1 MHAAALFTFLTSSY
15 KRQAIAAASARI
27 RAVMGKQSDSLF
39 QRAQEVIPGGVNSPV
54 RAFRGVGGTPPFI
67 EMAQG
72 SRIFD
77 ADNLQYIDCVGSW
90 GPMILGHGHRYVV
103 EAVKKAATRGF
114 SFGAP
119 TAGEIEL
126 AEMVV
131 QAIPSIEMLRLVNSG
146 TEATMSAL
154 RLARAATGRNK
165 VMKFD
170 GGYHGHVDSLLVKA
184 GSGGATFNVP
194 DSAGVPAEVTKLT
207 VSVAYNDLEAVRAA
221 VDDDLA
227 AIIVEPVAGNMGCIP
242 PADGFLQGLREICDA
257 NGSLL
262 IFDEVMTGFRVAYG
276 GAQALYGVKPD
287 ITTLGKIIGGGMP
300 IGAYGAKADLMKLVS
315 PLGPMYQ
322 AGTLSGNPVAV
333 AAGKS
338 TLSVL
343 KNSSIYADLEERSG
357 EFEAGVR
364 AAAEKHNVPVTF
376 NRVGSMWTLF
386 FNDGPVTDFES
397 ANRSDRDKFA
407 RFFHLM
413 LGEGVYLPPS
423 QLEAA
428 FFSAAHAKKDISQL
442 IERADR
448 VLKKIAWEF
457 EK

>member
-1 MHAAALFTFLTSSY
+1 
-15 KRQAIAAASARI
+15 
-27 RAVMGKQSDSLF
+27 MGKNSDSYF

-54 RAFRGVGGTPPFI
+54 RAFRAVGGTPPFI
-67 EMAQG
+67 EQGQG

-119 TAGEIEL
+119 TIGEVEL

-131 QAIPSIEMLRLVNSG
+131 QAMPSIEMLRLVNSG

-165 VMKFD
+165 IVKFD

-184 GSGGATFNVP
+184 GSGSATFNVP
-194 DSAGVPAEVTKLT
+194 DSAGVPADVTKLT
-207 VSVAYNDLEAVRAA
+207 LSVAYNNLDAVRS
-221 VDDDLA
+221 VMDSDVA
-227 AIIVEPVAGNMGCIP
+227 AIIVEPVAGNMGCVP
-242 PADGFLQGLREICDA
+242 PAGGFLQGLREICNQ
-257 NGSLL
+257 NGALL
-262 IFDEVMTGFRVAYG
+262 IFDEVMTGFRVAYS
-276 GAQALYGVKPD
+276 GAQSLYNVKPD
-287 ITTLGKIIGGGMP
+287 ITTLGKVIGGGMP
-300 IGAYGAKADLMKLVS
+300 IGAYGARRELMQLVS

-322 AGTLSGNPVAV
+322 AGTLSGNPIAV
-333 AAGKS
+333 AAGRA
-338 TLSVL
+338 TLGVL
-343 KNSSIYADLEERSG
+343 KNSGIYDDLEERSA
-357 EFEAGVR
+357 EFQEGVHR
-364 AAAEKHNVPVTF
+364 AAEKHGVPITF
-376 NRVGSMWTLF
+376 NRVGSMWTIF
-386 FNDGPVTDFES
+386 FTDGAVTDFES
-397 ANRSDRDKFA
+397 ANRSNRDKFS
-407 RFFHLM
+407 RFFHMM
-413 LGEGVYLPPS
+413 LSEGVYLPPS

-428 FFSAAHAKKDISQL
+428 FFSAAHAKKDILQL

-448 VLKKIAWEF
+448 ALKKVAWDF

>member
-1 MHAAALFTFLTSSY
+1 
-15 KRQAIAAASARI
+15 
-27 RAVMGKQSDSLF
+27 MGKQSDSLF

-54 RAFRGVGGTPPFI
+54 RAFRAVGGTPPFI
-67 EMAQG
+67 DMALG

-119 TAGEIEL
+119 TLGEIEL
-126 AEMVV
+126 AEMIT
-131 QAIPSIEMLRLVNSG
+131 QAFPSIEMLRLVNSG

-154 RLARAATGRNK
+154 RLARAATGRKK
-165 VMKFD
+165 VLKFD

-184 GSGGATFNVP
+184 GSGSATFNLP
-194 DSAGVPAEVTKLT
+194 DSSGVPEEVTRLT
-207 VSVAYNDLEAVRAA
+207 ISVPYNDLEAVQAMIDKD
-221 VDDDLA
+221 VA
-227 AIIVEPVAGNMGCIP
+227 AIIVEPVAGNMGCVP
-242 PADGFLQGLREICDA
+242 PAEGFLAGLRTICDE
-257 NGSLL
+257 NGALL

-300 IGAYGAKADLMKLVS
+300 IGAYGASRGLMEYVS

-322 AGTLSGNPVAV
+322 AGTLSGNPIAV

-357 EFEAGVR
+357 EFEEGAR
-364 AAAEKHNVPVTF
+364 KSAEKHGVAVTF

-386 FNDGPVTDFES
+386 FAEGPVTNFETANT
-397 ANRSDRDKFA
+397 ANREKFA

-413 LGEGVYLPPS
+413 LAEGVYLPPS

-428 FFSAAHAKKDISQL
+428 FFSAAHAKKDILQL
-442 IERADR
+442 IERTDR

-457 EK
+457 ER

>member
-1 MHAAALFTFLTSSY
+1 
-15 KRQAIAAASARI
+15 
-27 RAVMGKQSDSLF
+27 MGKQSDALF
-39 QRAQEVIPGGVNSPV
+39 QRAQELIPGGVNSPV
-54 RAFRGVGGTPPFI
+54 RAYRGVGGTPLFI
-67 EMAQG
+67 EQAQG

-77 ADNLQYIDCVGSW
+77 VDNLQYIDCVGSW

-103 EAVKKAATRGF
+103 EAVKKAATKGF

-119 TAGEIEL
+119 TAGEVEL

-131 QAIPSIEMLRLVNSG
+131 AAVPSIEMVRLVSSG

-154 RLARAATGRNK
+154 RLARAATGRDK
-165 VMKFD
+165 IMKFD

-194 DSAGVPAEVTKLT
+194 DSAGVPKQVAELT
-207 VSVAYNDLEAVRAA
+207 ISVPYNDLEAVRAA
-221 VDDDLA
+221 MTDEVA
-227 AIIVEPVAGNMGCIP
+227 AIIVEPVAGNMGCVP
-242 PADGFLQGLREICDA
+242 PQKGFLEGLRAICDEFGA
-257 NGSLL
+257 LL
-262 IFDEVMTGFRVAYG
+262 ILDEVMTGFRVAYG
-276 GAQALYGVKPD
+276 GAQSLYGIRPD
-287 ITTLGKIIGGGMP
+287 ITTLGKVIGGGMP
-300 IGAYGAKADLMKLVS
+300 IGAYGASRELMKLVS

-333 AAGKS
+333 TAGRA

-343 KNSSIYADLEERSG
+343 KNSSIYADLEERSS

-364 AAAEKHNVPVTF
+364 AAAEKHGVPITF

-386 FNDGPVTDFES
+386 FTEGPVVDFES
-397 ANRSDRDKFA
+397 ANRSNREKFA

-413 LGEGVYLPPS
+413 LAEGVYLPPS

-428 FFSAAHAKKDISQL
+428 FFSAAHAKKDIHQL
-442 IERADR
+442 IERVDR
-448 VLKKIAWEF
+448 SLKKVAWEF

>member
-1 MHAAALFTFLTSSY
+1 
-15 KRQAIAAASARI
+15 
-27 RAVMGKQSDSLF
+27 MGKQSEGLF
-39 QRAQEVIPGGVNSPV
+39 QRAKEVIPGGVNSPV
-54 RAFRGVGGTPPFI
+54 RAFRGVGGSPLFI

-126 AEMVV
+126 AEMIV
-131 QAIPSIEMLRLVNSG
+131 QAVPSIEMVRLVNSG

-154 RLARAATGRNK
+154 RLARAATGRK
-165 VMKFD
+165 KILKFE

-194 DSAGVPAEVTKLT
+194 DSAGVPAELADLT
-207 VSVAYNDLEAVRAA
+207 LIARYNDLEDVRAQIQDHA
-221 VDDDLA
+221 SELA

-242 PADGFLQGLREICDA
+242 PKDGFLQGLRTICDETGA
-257 NGSLL
+257 LL
-262 IFDEVMTGFRVAYG
+262 ILDEVMTGFRVAYG

-300 IGAYGAKADLMKLVS
+300 IGAYGASRKLMELVS

-333 AAGKS
+333 ASGRA

-343 KNSSIYADLEERSG
+343 KNSSIYQDLEERSA
-357 EFEAGVR
+357 EFQAGVL
-364 AAAEKHNVPVTF
+364 AAAEKHAVPVTM

-386 FNDGPVTDFES
+386 FHEGPVVDWDT
-397 ANRSDRDKFA
+397 ANLSNREKFS

-428 FFSAAHAKKDISQL
+428 FFSAAHAKKDILQM
-442 IERADR
+442 IERVDR

-457 EK
+457 GG

>member
-1 MHAAALFTFLTSSY
+1 
-15 KRQAIAAASARI
+15 
-27 RAVMGKQSDSLF
+27 MGKQSDALF
-39 QRAQEVIPGGVNSPV
+39 QRAQETIPGGVNSPV
-54 RAFRGVGGTPPFI
+54 RAFRGVGGAPLFI

-114 SFGAP
+114 SYGAP

-126 AEMVV
+126 AEMIV
-131 QAIPSIEMLRLVNSG
+131 QAVPSMEMVRLVNSG

-154 RLARAATGRNK
+154 RLARAATGRTK
-165 VMKFD
+165 VLKFE

-194 DSAGVPAEVTKLT
+194 DSAGVPAELANLT
-207 VSVAYNDLEAVRAA
+207 LIARYNDLEDVRNQMSDEVAA
-221 VDDDLA
+221 V
-227 AIIVEPVAGNMGCIP
+227 IVEPVAGNMGCIP
-242 PADGFLQGLREICDA
+242 PRPGFLEGLRALCDEHGA
-257 NGSLL
+257 LL
-262 IFDEVMTGFRVAYG
+262 ILDEVMTGFRVAYG
-276 GAQALYGVKPD
+276 GAQQRYNVKPD

-300 IGAYGAKADLMKLVS
+300 IGAYGASRKLMELVS

-333 AAGKS
+333 AAGRA

-343 KNSSIYADLEERSG
+343 RNSSIYDDLEERSG
-357 EFEAGVR
+357 EFEEGVL
-364 AAAEKHNVPVTF
+364 AAADKHNVPLVV
-376 NRVGSMWTLF
+376 NRVGSMWTIF
-386 FNDGPVTDFES
+386 FAEAPVTDFDS
-397 ANRSDRDKFA
+397 ANLSNREKFS

-442 IERADR
+442 IERVDR
-448 VLKKIAWEF
+448 VLKKVAWEF
-457 EK
+457 GT

>member
-1 MHAAALFTFLTSSY
+1 
-15 KRQAIAAASARI
+15 
-27 RAVMGKQSDSLF
+27 MGKNSETLF
-39 QRAQEVIPGGVNSPV
+39 SRAQEIIPGGVNSPV
-54 RAFRGVGGTPPFI
+54 RAFKGVGGAPLFI
-67 EMAQG
+67 DMALG

-77 ADNLQYIDCVGSW
+77 ADGLQYIDCVGSW

-114 SFGAP
+114 SYGAP
-119 TAGEIEL
+119 TLGEIEL
-126 AEMVV
+126 AEMIA

-154 RLARAATGRNK
+154 RLARAATGRK
-165 VMKFD
+165 KIIKFD
-170 GGYHGHVDSLLVKA
+170 GGYHGHVDALLVKA

-194 DSAGVPAEVTKLT
+194 DSAGVPKEVTELT
-207 VSVAYNDLEAVRAA
+207 ISVPYNDLAAVREAMDAEVAA
-221 VDDDLA
+221 L
-227 AIIVEPVAGNMGCIP
+227 IVEPVAGNMGCVP
-242 PADGFLQGLREICDA
+242 PAEGFLQGLRDICTE
-257 NGSLL
+257 NGALL
-262 IFDEVMTGFRVAYG
+262 IVDEVMTGFRVAYG
-276 GAQALYGVKPD
+276 GAQALYNVKPD

-300 IGAYGAKADLMKLVS
+300 IGAYGGSRELMQLVS

-322 AGTLSGNPVAV
+322 AGTLSGNPIAV
-333 AAGKS
+333 AAGKA
-338 TLSVL
+338 TLGVL

-357 EFEAGVR
+357 EFQTGVLKS
-364 AAAEKHNVPVTF
+364 AEKHGVPLTV
-376 NRVGSMWTLF
+376 NRVGSMWTIF
-386 FNDGPVTDFES
+386 FTEGPVTDYES
-397 ANRSDRDKFA
+397 ANKSNRERFA

-428 FFSAAHAKKDISQL
+428 FFSAAHAKKDILQL

-448 VLKKIAWEF
+448 VLKKINWEF

>member
-1 MHAAALFTFLTSSY
+1 MEPRDAV
-15 KRQAIAAASARI
+15 RII
-27 RAVMGKQSDSLF
+27 RAAMGKQSEALF

-54 RAFRGVGGTPPFI
+54 RAFKAVGGTPRFI
-67 EMAQG
+67 DTAQG

-77 ADNLQYIDCVGSW
+77 VDNLQYIDCVGSW

-119 TAGEIEL
+119 TLGEVEL
-126 AEMVV
+126 AEMIT
-131 QAIPSIEMLRLVNSG
+131 QAVPSIEMVRLVNSG

-154 RLARAATGRNK
+154 RLARAATKRNK
-165 VMKFD
+165 IMKFD

-184 GSGGATFNVP
+184 GSGAATFNEP
-194 DSAGVPAEVTKLT
+194 DSAGVPAELAKLT
-207 VSVAYNDLEAVRAA
+207 ISVPYNDLEAVRAA
-221 VDDDLA
+221 IDTDVA
-227 AIIVEPVAGNMGCIP
+227 AIIVEPVAGNMGCVP
-242 PADGFLQGLREICDA
+242 PAPGFLQGLREICDT

-262 IFDEVMTGFRVAYG
+262 ILDEVMTGFRVAYG
-276 GAQALYGVKPD
+276 GAQALYGIKPD

-300 IGAYGAKADLMKLVS
+300 IGAYGGRRELMELIS
-315 PLGPMYQ
+315 PLGPVYQ
-322 AGTLSGNPVAV
+322 AGTLSGNPLAV

-343 KNSSIYADLEERSG
+343 KNSSIYNDLEERG
-357 EFEAGVR
+357 AEFAAGVK
-364 AAAEKHNVPVTF
+364 AAAERHGVVMVM

-386 FNDGPVTDFES
+386 FNEGPVTDFES
-397 ANRSDRDKFA
+397 ANRSDREKFA

-413 LGEGVYLPPS
+413 LAEGVYLPPS

-428 FFSAAHAKKDISQL
+428 FFSAAHAKKDILQL
-442 IERADR
+442 IERFDR
-448 VLKKIAWEF
+448 ALKKVAWEF
-457 EK
+457 SS

>member
-1 MHAAALFTFLTSSY
+1 
-15 KRQAIAAASARI
+15 
-27 RAVMGKQSDSLF
+27 MGKQSDALF
-39 QRAQEVIPGGVNSPV
+39 QRAQEIIPGGVNSPV
-54 RAFRGVGGTPPFI
+54 RAFRAVGGTPPFI
-67 EMAQG
+67 EQGQG

-126 AEMVV
+126 AEMIV
-131 QAIPSIEMLRLVNSG
+131 QAVPSIEMVRLVNSG

-154 RLARAATGRNK
+154 RLARAATGRKK
-165 VMKFD
+165 VLKFD

-184 GSGGATFNVP
+184 GSGGATLGIP
-194 DSAGVPAEVTKLT
+194 DSAGIPEDVTKLT
-207 VSVAYNDLEAVRAA
+207 ISVPYNHLDAVTHAMDEHG
-221 VDDDLA
+221 DDVA
-227 AIIVEPVAGNMGCIP
+227 AIIVEPVAGNMGCVP
-242 PADGFLQGLREICDA
+242 PADGFLQGLRAICDERGA
-257 NGSLL
+257 LL
-262 IFDEVMTGFRVAYG
+262 ILDEVMTGFRVAYG

-300 IGAYGAKADLMKLVS
+300 IGAYGASKALMQLVS

-333 AAGKS
+333 AAGRA
-338 TLSVL
+338 TLGVL
-343 KNSSIYADLEERSG
+343 KNSSIYADLEERG
-357 EFEAGVR
+357 AEFEKGVK
-364 AAAEKHNVPVTF
+364 AAAEKHNVAVTM
-376 NRVGSMWTLF
+376 NRVGSMWTIF

-397 ANRSDRDKFA
+397 ANRSNREKFA

-428 FFSAAHAKKDISQL
+428 FFSAAHAKKDIVQM
-442 IERADR
+442 IQRVDR

>member
-1 MHAAALFTFLTSSY
+1 
-15 KRQAIAAASARI
+15 
-27 RAVMGKQSDSLF
+27 MGKNSDSYF
-39 QRAQEVIPGGVNSPV
+39 QRAQEIIPGGVNSPV

-67 EMAQG
+67 EQAQG
-72 SRIFD
+72 SRVFD
-77 ADNLQYIDCVGSW
+77 VDNLQYIDCVGSW

-119 TAGEIEL
+119 TVGEIEL
-126 AEMVV
+126 AEMIVA
-131 QAIPSIEMLRLVNSG
+131 AIPSIEMVRLVNSG

-154 RLARAATGRNK
+154 RLARAATGRK
-165 VMKFD
+165 KIIKFD
-170 GGYHGHVDSLLVKA
+170 GGYHGHVDALLVKA

-194 DSAGVPAEVTKLT
+194 DSAGVPKEVTELT
-207 VSVAYNDLEAVRAA
+207 ISVPYNDLDAVQTVVDKEVAA
-221 VDDDLA
+221 V
-227 AIIVEPVAGNMGCIP
+227 IVEPVAGNMGCVP
-242 PADGFLQGLREICDA
+242 PAEGFLQGLRDVCTK
-257 NGSLL
+257 NGALL

-276 GAQALYGVKPD
+276 GAQSIFGVKPD

-300 IGAYGAKADLMKLVS
+300 IGAYGASKELMQLVS

-333 AAGKS
+333 AAGKA
-338 TLSVL
+338 TLGVL

-357 EFEAGVR
+357 EFATGVIK
-364 AAAEKHNVPVTF
+364 AAEKHGVPLTV
-376 NRVGSMWTLF
+376 NRAGSMWTIF
-386 FNDGPVTDFES
+386 FTEGPVTDYES
-397 ANRSDRDKFA
+397 ANRSNRDKFA

-428 FFSAAHAKKDISQL
+428 FFSAAHAKKDIVQL
-442 IERADR
+442 VERADR

>member
-1 MHAAALFTFLTSSY
+1 
-15 KRQAIAAASARI
+15 
-27 RAVMGKQSDSLF
+27 MGKQSDSFF

-54 RAFRGVGGTPPFI
+54 RAFRGVGGSPRFI
-67 EMAQG
+67 EQAQG
-72 SRIFD
+72 ARIFD

-119 TAGEIEL
+119 TIGEVEL
-126 AEMVV
+126 AEMIV
-131 QAIPSIEMLRLVNSG
+131 AALPSIDMVRLVNSG
-146 TEATMSAL
+146 TEATMSAI
-154 RLARAATGRNK
+154 RLARAATGRK
-165 VMKFD
+165 KIVKFD
-170 GGYHGHVDSLLVKA
+170 GGYHGHVDALLVKA

-194 DSAGVPAEVTKLT
+194 DSAGVPKEVTELT
-207 VSVAYNDLEAVRAA
+207 ISVPYNDLDAVRKVVDDEVAA
-221 VDDDLA
+221 V
-227 AIIVEPVAGNMGCIP
+227 IVEPVAGNMGCVP
-242 PADGFLQGLREICDA
+242 PRDGFLAGLREICDKSGA
-257 NGSLL
+257 LL

-276 GAQALYGVKPD
+276 GAQILYDIRPD

-300 IGAYGAKADLMKLVS
+300 IGAYGAPRRLMELVS
-315 PLGPMYQ
+315 PMGPMYQ

-333 AAGKS
+333 AAGRA
-338 TLSVL
+338 TLGVL
-343 KNSSIYADLEERSG
+343 KNSSIYDDLEERTA

-364 AAAEKHNVPVTF
+364 AAAEKHGVPITF

-386 FNDGPVTDFES
+386 FTPGPVFDFES
-397 ANRSDRDKFA
+397 ANRSNRDKFA

-428 FFSAAHAKKDISQL
+428 FFSAAHAKKDILQL
-442 IERADR
+442 IERVDR
-448 VLKKIAWEF
+448 SLKKVAWEF

>member
-1 MHAAALFTFLTSSY
+1 MAKQSEALFL
-15 KRQAIAAASARI
+15 
-27 RAVMGKQSDSLF
+27 
-39 QRAQEVIPGGVNSPV
+39 RAQEVIPGGVNSPV
-54 RAFRGVGGTPPFI
+54 RAFRGVGGSPLFI
-67 EMAQG
+67 EMGQG

-77 ADNLQYIDCVGSW
+77 ADNLQYIDCIGSW

-119 TAGEIEL
+119 TAAEIEL
-126 AEMVV
+126 AELIV
-131 QAIPSIEMLRLVNSG
+131 QAVPSMEMVRLVNSG

-154 RLARAATGRNK
+154 RLARAATGRK
-165 VMKFD
+165 KILKFE

-194 DSAGVPAEVTKLT
+194 DSAGVPEEVTRLT
-207 VSVAYNDLEAVRAA
+207 LIARYNDLEDVRRQM
-221 VDDDLA
+221 DDEVA

-242 PADGFLQGLREICDA
+242 PQPGFLEGLRSICDER
-257 NGSLL
+257 GTLL
-262 IFDEVMTGFRVAYG
+262 ILDEVMTGFRVAYG
-276 GAQALYGVKPD
+276 GAQARFGIRPD

-300 IGAYGAKADLMKLVS
+300 IGAYGASRELMQLVS

-333 AAGKS
+333 AAGRA

-343 KNSSIYADLEERSG
+343 RNSSIYDDLEERSA
-357 EFEAGVR
+357 EFEKGVL
-364 AAAEKHNVPVTF
+364 AAADRHNVAVTL

-386 FNDGPVTDFES
+386 FNEGPVVDFDS
-397 ANRSDRDKFA
+397 ANRSNREKFA
-407 RFFHLM
+407 RFFNLM
-413 LGEGVYLPPS
+413 LAEGVYLPPS

-428 FFSAAHAKKDISQL
+428 FFSAAHAKKDVQQMV
-442 IERADR
+442 ERADR
-448 VLKKIAWEF
+448 VLKKVAWEF
-457 EK
+457 GS

>member
-1 MHAAALFTFLTSSY
+1 
-15 KRQAIAAASARI
+15 
-27 RAVMGKQSDSLF
+27 MGKNSETLF
-39 QRAQEVIPGGVNSPV
+39 QRAQEIIPGGVNSPV
-54 RAFRGVGGTPPFI
+54 RAFRGVGGTPLFI
-67 EMAQG
+67 EQALG

-77 ADNLQYIDCVGSW
+77 ADNVQYIDCVGSW

-119 TAGEIEL
+119 TLGEIEL
-126 AEMVV
+126 AEMIV
-131 QAIPSIEMLRLVNSG
+131 QAVPSIEMVRLVNSG

-154 RLARAATGRNK
+154 RLARAATGRK
-165 VMKFD
+165 KIIKFD

-194 DSAGVPAEVTKLT
+194 DSAGVPKEVTELT
-207 VSVAYNDLEAVRAA
+207 VSVAYNDLEAVRKAM
-221 VDDDLA
+221 DDDVA
-227 AIIVEPVAGNMGCIP
+227 AIIVEPVAGNMGCVP
-242 PADGFLQGLREICDA
+242 PADGFLQGLRDLCTEHGA
-257 NGSLL
+257 LL
-262 IFDEVMTGFRVAYG
+262 ILDEVMTGFRVAYG
-276 GAQALYGVKPD
+276 GAQSVYGVKPD

-300 IGAYGAKADLMKLVS
+300 IGAYGGRRELMQLVS

-333 AAGKS
+333 AAGKA
-338 TLSVL
+338 TLGVL

-357 EFEAGVR
+357 EFETGVR
-364 AAAEKHNVPVTF
+364 KAAEKHGVPLMI
-376 NRVGSMWTLF
+376 NRAGSMWTIF
-386 FNDGPVTDFES
+386 FTEGPVTDYES
-397 ANRSDRDKFA
+397 ANRSNRDKFA

-428 FFSAAHAKKDISQL
+428 FFSAAHAKKDILQL

-448 VLKKIAWEF
+448 TLKKMAWEF

>member
-1 MHAAALFTFLTSSY
+1 
-15 KRQAIAAASARI
+15 
-27 RAVMGKQSDSLF
+27 MGKQSEVLF

-54 RAFRGVGGTPPFI
+54 RAFRGVGGTPLFI
-67 EMAQG
+67 EVGQG
-72 SRIFD
+72 ARIFD

-119 TAGEIEL
+119 TLGEVEL
-126 AEMVV
+126 AEMVT
-131 QAIPSIEMLRLVNSG
+131 QAMPSIEMVRLVNSG

-154 RLARAATGRNK
+154 RLARAATGRK
-165 VMKFD
+165 VVVKFD

-184 GSGGATFNVP
+184 GSGGATFNLP
-194 DSAGVPAEVTKLT
+194 DSAGVPEEVAKLT
-207 VSVAYNDLEAVRAA
+207 ISVPYNDLEAVAA
-221 VDDDLA
+221 VMSDQVA

-242 PADGFLQGLREICDA
+242 PRDGFLQGLRGLCDEHGA
-257 NGSLL
+257 LL
-262 IFDEVMTGFRVAYG
+262 ILDEVMTGFRVAYS
-276 GAQALYGVKPD
+276 GAQSLYGVKPD

-300 IGAYGAKADLMKLVS
+300 IGAYGASRKLMELVS
-315 PLGPMYQ
+315 PMGPMYQ

-333 AAGKS
+333 AAGRA

-343 KNSSIYADLEERSG
+343 KNSSIYNDLEERTA

-364 AAAEKHNVPVTF
+364 AAADKHAVPITF

-386 FNDGPVTDFES
+386 FTETPVVDFTTADTS
-397 ANRSDRDKFA
+397 NREKYA

-413 LGEGVYLPPS
+413 L
-423 QLEAA
+423 A
-428 FFSAAHAKKDISQL
+428 
-442 IERADR
+442 
-448 VLKKIAWEF
+448 
-457 EK
+457 

>member
-1 MHAAALFTFLTSSY
+1 MA
-15 KRQAIAAASARI
+15 
-27 RAVMGKQSDSLF
+27 KQSEALF

-54 RAFRGVGGTPPFI
+54 RAFRGVGGTPVFI
-67 EMAQG
+67 EMGQG
-72 SRIFD
+72 GRIFD

-131 QAIPSIEMLRLVNSG
+131 QAVPSIEMVRLVNSG

-154 RLARAATGRNK
+154 RLARAATGHAK
-165 VMKFD
+165 VLKFE

-194 DSAGVPAEVTKLT
+194 DSAGVPAEVTALT
-207 VSVAYNDLEAVRAA
+207 LIARYNDLDDVRAKMKGNSGE
-221 VDDDLA
+221 VA

-242 PADGFLQGLREICDA
+242 PQPGFLKGLREICDEFGA
-257 NGSLL
+257 LL

-276 GAQALYGVKPD
+276 GAQTLYDVRPD

-300 IGAYGAKADLMKLVS
+300 IGAYGGPRRLMELVS

-333 AAGKS
+333 AAGRA

-343 KNSSIYADLEERSG
+343 RNSSIYDDLEERSA
-357 EFEAGVR
+357 EFAAGVLKS
-364 AAAEKHNVPVTF
+364 AEKHGVPVTL

-386 FNDGPVTDFES
+386 FTDAPVTNFES
-397 ANRSDRDKFA
+397 ANRSNREKFA

-413 LGEGVYLPPS
+413 LAEGVYLPPS

-428 FFSAAHAKKDISQL
+428 FFSAAHAKKDILQL

-448 VLKKIAWEF
+448 VLKKVAWEF
-457 EK
+457 GS

>member
-1 MHAAALFTFLTSSY
+1 
-15 KRQAIAAASARI
+15 
-27 RAVMGKQSDSLF
+27 MGKNSDTLF
-39 QRAQEVIPGGVNSPV
+39 QRAQELIPGGVNSPV
-54 RAFRGVGGTPPFI
+54 RAFGGVGGTPPFI
-67 EMAQG
+67 DMALG

-90 GPMILGHGHRYVV
+90 GPMILGHCHRYVV

-126 AEMVV
+126 AEMLV
-131 QAIPSIEMLRLVNSG
+131 QAVPSMEMVRLVNSG

-154 RLARAATGRNK
+154 RLARAATGRSK
-165 VMKFD
+165 VIKFD

-194 DSAGVPAEVTKLT
+194 DSAGVPKEVTALT
-207 VSVAYNDLEAVRAA
+207 LSVPYNDLAAVREAMT
-221 VDDDLA
+221 DDVA

-242 PADGFLQGLREICDA
+242 PQPGFLKGLRKICDEHET
-257 NGSLL
+257 LL

-276 GAQALYGVKPD
+276 GAQALYDVRPD

-300 IGAYGAKADLMKLVS
+300 IGAYGAPRKLMELVS

-333 AAGKS
+333 AAGRA

-343 KNSSIYADLEERSG
+343 RNSSIYDDLEERSA
-357 EFEAGVR
+357 EFEQGVR
-364 AAAEKHNVPVTF
+364 KAAGKHGVPITF

-386 FNDGPVTDFES
+386 FTEGPVTDFES
-397 ANRSDRDKFA
+397 ANQSNREKFA

-413 LGEGVYLPPS
+413 LAEGVYLPPS

-428 FFSAAHAKKDISQL
+428 FFSAAHAKKDILQL

-448 VLKKIAWEF
+448 VLKKVAWEF
-457 EK
+457 GS

>member
-1 MHAAALFTFLTSSY
+1 MA
-15 KRQAIAAASARI
+15 
-27 RAVMGKQSDSLF
+27 KQSETLF

-67 EMAQG
+67 EQAQG

-119 TAGEIEL
+119 TFGEVEL
-126 AEMVV
+126 AEMIV
-131 QAIPSIEMLRLVNSG
+131 AAFPTIEMVRLVNSG
-146 TEATMSAL
+146 TEATMSAI
-154 RLARAATGRNK
+154 RLARAATGRK
-165 VMKFD
+165 KIIKFD
-170 GGYHGHVDSLLVKA
+170 GGYHGHVDALLVKA
-184 GSGGATFNVP
+184 GSGAATFNTP
-194 DSAGVPAEVTKLT
+194 DSAGVPAEVTQLT
-207 VSVAYNDLEAVRAA
+207 LSVPYNHLDAVTNAMEENT
-221 VDDDLA
+221 DDVA
-227 AIIVEPVAGNMGCIP
+227 AIIVEPVAGNMGCVP
-242 PADGFLQGLREICDA
+242 PAEGFLQGLRQICDEHGA
-257 NGSLL
+257 LL
-262 IFDEVMTGFRVAYG
+262 IFDEVMTGFRVAYS
-276 GAQALYGVKPD
+276 GAQSLYGIKPD
-287 ITTLGKIIGGGMP
+287 LTTLGKVIGGGMP
-300 IGAYGAKADLMKLVS
+300 IGAYGGRRDLMKLVS

-333 AAGKS
+333 AAGRA
-338 TLSVL
+338 TLGVL
-343 KNSSIYADLEERSG
+343 KNSSIYADLEERSE
-357 EFEAGVR
+357 EFEKGVKT
-364 AAAEKHNVPVTF
+364 AAEKHNVAVTM
-376 NRVGSMWTLF
+376 NRVGSMWTIF

-397 ANRSDRDKFA
+397 ANRSNREKFA

-428 FFSAAHAKKDISQL
+428 FFSAAHAKKDIVQM
-442 IERADR
+442 IQRVDR

>member
-1 MHAAALFTFLTSSY
+1 MA
-15 KRQAIAAASARI
+15 KRSEA
-27 RAVMGKQSDSLF
+27 LF

-54 RAFRGVGGTPPFI
+54 RAFRGVGGAPLFI
-67 EMAQG
+67 EQGQG

-126 AEMVV
+126 AEMIV
-131 QAIPSIEMLRLVNSG
+131 QAVPSMEMVRLVSSG

-154 RLARAATGRNK
+154 RLARAATGRSK
-165 VMKFD
+165 ILKFE

-194 DSAGVPAEVTKLT
+194 DSAGVPAELT
-207 VSVAYNDLEAVRAA
+207 NLTLIARYNDLEDVRKQMSDE
-221 VDDDLA
+221 VA

-242 PADGFLQGLREICDA
+242 PQPGFLQGLRELCDQHGA
-257 NGSLL
+257 LL
-262 IFDEVMTGFRVAYG
+262 ILDEVMTGFRVAFG
-276 GAQALYGVKPD
+276 GAQARYDVRPD

-300 IGAYGAKADLMKLVS
+300 IGAYGASRQIMELVS

-333 AAGKS
+333 AAGRA

-343 KNSSIYADLEERSG
+343 RNSSIYDDLEERTG
-357 EFEAGVR
+357 EFEAGVH
-364 AAAEKHNVPVTF
+364 ASADKHNVPITF

-386 FNDGPVTDFES
+386 FTDRPVTDFDS
-397 ANRSDRDKFA
+397 ANTSNREKFA

-413 LGEGVYLPPS
+413 LAEGVYLPPS

-428 FFSAAHAKKDISQL
+428 FFSWAHAKKDIHQM
-442 IERADR
+442 IERVDR
-448 VLKKIAWEF
+448 AMKKVAWEF
-457 EK
+457 GT

>member
-1 MHAAALFTFLTSSY
+1 
-15 KRQAIAAASARI
+15 
-27 RAVMGKQSDSLF
+27 MGKNSETLF
-39 QRAQEVIPGGVNSPV
+39 QRAQETIPGGVNSPV
-54 RAFRGVGGTPPFI
+54 RAFKGVGGTPLFVD
-67 EMAQG
+67 MAQG

-119 TAGEIEL
+119 TLGEIEL
-126 AEMVV
+126 AEMIV
-131 QAIPSIEMLRLVNSG
+131 QAIPSIEMVRLVNSG

-154 RLARAATGRNK
+154 RLARAATGRK
-165 VMKFD
+165 KIIKFD

-194 DSAGVPAEVTKLT
+194 DSAGVPKEVTELT
-207 VSVAYNDLEAVRAA
+207 ISVPFNDLDAVQTVIDKEVAA
-221 VDDDLA
+221 V
-227 AIIVEPVAGNMGCIP
+227 IVEPVAGNMGCVP
-242 PADGFLQGLREICDA
+242 PADGFLQGLRDLCTE
-257 NGSLL
+257 NGALL

-276 GAQALYGVKPD
+276 GAQSIFDIKPD

-300 IGAYGAKADLMKLVS
+300 IGAYGASRELMQLVS

-333 AAGKS
+333 AAGKA
-338 TLSVL
+338 TLGVL

-357 EFEAGVR
+357 EFETGVNK
-364 AAAEKHNVPVTF
+364 AAEKHGVPLTV
-376 NRVGSMWTLF
+376 NRAGSMWTIF
-386 FNDGPVTDFES
+386 FTEGPVTDFES
-397 ANRSDRDKFA
+397 ADRSNRDKFA

-423 QLEAA
+423 QLESA
-428 FFSAAHAKKDISQL
+428 FFSAAHAKKDIVQL
-442 IERADR
+442 VERVDR

>member
-1 MHAAALFTFLTSSY
+1 MA
-15 KRQAIAAASARI
+15 
-27 RAVMGKQSDSLF
+27 KQSEALF

-54 RAFRGVGGTPPFI
+54 RAFRGVGGTPLFI
-67 EMAQG
+67 EQG
-72 SRIFD
+72 QGGRIFD

-126 AEMVV
+126 AEMIV
-131 QAIPSIEMLRLVNSG
+131 QAVPSMEMVRLVNSG

-154 RLARAATGRNK
+154 RLARAATGRK
-165 VMKFD
+165 KILKFD

-194 DSAGVPAEVTKLT
+194 DSAGVPSELT
-207 VSVAYNDLEAVRAA
+207 DLTLIARYNDLEDVRPRMSEE
-221 VDDDLA
+221 VA
-227 AIIVEPVAGNMGCIP
+227 AITVEPVAGNMGCVP
-242 PADGFLQGLREICDA
+242 PQPGFLQGLREICDQHGA
-257 NGSLL
+257 LL
-262 IFDEVMTGFRVAYG
+262 ILDEVMTGFRVAYG
-276 GAQALYGVKPD
+276 GAQARYGIRPD

-300 IGAYGAKADLMKLVS
+300 IGAYGAPRKLMELVS

-333 AAGKS
+333 AAGRA

-343 KNSSIYADLEERSG
+343 RNSSIYDDLEERSA
-357 EFEAGVR
+357 EFENGVR
-364 AAAEKHNVPVTF
+364 ASAEKHNVPVTM

-386 FNDGPVTDFES
+386 FTEGPVTDFDS
-397 ANRSDRDKFA
+397 ANLSNREKFA

-413 LGEGVYLPPS
+413 LAEGVYLPPS

-428 FFSAAHAKKDISQL
+428 FFSAAHAKKDIQQMV
-442 IERADR
+442 ERVDR
-448 VLKKIAWEF
+448 VMKKVAWEF
-457 EK
+457 GT

>member
-1 MHAAALFTFLTSSY
+1 
-15 KRQAIAAASARI
+15 
-27 RAVMGKQSDSLF
+27 MGKQTEALF

-67 EMAQG
+67 EQG
-72 SRIFD
+72 QAGRIFD

-119 TAGEIEL
+119 TAGEVEL
-126 AEMVV
+126 AEMLV
-131 QAIPSIEMLRLVNSG
+131 QAVPSIEMVRLVNSG

-154 RLARAATGRNK
+154 RLARAATGRSK
-165 VMKFD
+165 ILKFD

-194 DSAGVPAEVTKLT
+194 DSAGVPAELTKLT
-207 VSVAYNDLEAVRAA
+207 LIARYNDLEDVRAQMKEHGS
-221 VDDDLA
+221 DLA

-242 PADGFLQGLREICDA
+242 PQPGFLEGLRTICDESGA
-257 NGSLL
+257 LL

-276 GAQALYGVKPD
+276 GAQSRFGVRPD

-300 IGAYGAKADLMKLVS
+300 IGAYGASRTLMQLVS

-333 AAGKS
+333 AAGRA

-343 KNSSIYADLEERSG
+343 RNSSIYDDLEERSA
-357 EFEAGVR
+357 EFEAGVLKS
-364 AAAEKHNVPVTF
+364 AEHHGVPITI
-376 NRVGSMWTLF
+376 NRVGSMWTIF
-386 FNDGPVTDFES
+386 FVDGPVVDFDT
-397 ANRSDRDKFA
+397 ANRSSRERFA
-407 RFFHLM
+407 RFFHVM
-413 LGEGVYLPPS
+413 LSEGVYLPPS

-428 FFSAAHAKKDISQL
+428 FFCAAHAKKDVLQL
-442 IERADR
+442 VERADR
-448 VLKKIAWEF
+448 ALKKVAWEF
-457 EK
+457 GS

>member
-1 MHAAALFTFLTSSY
+1 MA
-15 KRQAIAAASARI
+15 
-27 RAVMGKQSDSLF
+27 KQSETLF
-39 QRAQEVIPGGVNSPV
+39 QRAQEVMPGGVNSPV
-54 RAFRGVGGTPPFI
+54 RAFRGVGGSPLFI
-67 EMAQG
+67 EIGQG
-72 SRIFD
+72 GRIFD

-126 AEMVV
+126 AEMVI
-131 QAIPSIEMLRLVNSG
+131 QAIPSIEMVRLVNSG

-154 RLARAATGRNK
+154 RLARAATGRSK
-165 VMKFD
+165 ILKFD

-194 DSAGVPAEVTKLT
+194 DSAGVPAELT
-207 VSVAYNDLEAVRAA
+207 NLTLIARYNDLDDVRAQMNNE
-221 VDDDLA
+221 VA

-242 PADGFLQGLREICDA
+242 PAPGFLEGLREVCDEHGA
-257 NGSLL
+257 LL

-276 GAQALYGVKPD
+276 GAQTLYEVRPD

-300 IGAYGAKADLMKLVS
+300 IGAYGASRKLMELVS

-333 AAGKS
+333 AAGRA

-343 KNSSIYADLEERSG
+343 RNSSIYDDLEERSE
-357 EFEAGVR
+357 EFATGVR
-364 AAAEKHNVPVTF
+364 KAAEKHNVPVTL
-376 NRVGSMWTLF
+376 NRVGSMWTMF
-386 FNDGPVTDFES
+386 FTDAPVTDFDS
-397 ANRSDRDKFA
+397 ANRSNREKFS

-428 FFSAAHAKKDISQL
+428 FFSAAHAKKDILQL
-442 IERADR
+442 IERVDR
-448 VLKKIAWEF
+448 ALKKVAWEF
-457 EK
+457 SS